1 MFRGAKSG
9 QARRCPVSG
18 RRVVYT
24 GSRSRSPSG
33 EEAVDIDIDL
43 VTRARAG
50 DSSAFAELVEQHRR
64 ELEVHCYRLLGSAQD
79 AEDAVQE
86 TFLAAWQHM
95 AAFEV
100 RASVRTWLYRI
111 ATNWCLGALRSARRR
126 PPREVF
132 VPKPPSPAPTSPSEV
147 IWLEPYPDVL
157 LDGLPDEMPGPAAR
171 YQAREAMSLD
181 FVTALQ
187 LLPPRQRVVLVL
199 RDVLG
204 YRARE
209 VASMLETTEESVTS
223 ALRHARANLQR
234 RLPRPAGPAP
244 APGSQAEQAIVA
256 RLTTAYE
263 TGDVSALVSLLAE
276 DVTITTPLADGQ
288 YVGTAA
294 ARRLFEAAVF
304 PPGRT
309 YRLIPTRANGQPAFG
324 VYVRD
329 PATGVFHV
337 NGMLILTLAGDRI
350 RAMTRFDNTLIPRFG
365 LPRRLGP
372 PLHAEPPRPG

>member
-1 MFRGAKSG
+1 MGKPASAQFPAGQGSIPVADRADRARKGAF
-9 QARRCPVSG
+9 PVD
-18 RRVVYT
+18 
-24 GSRSRSPSG
+24 
-33 EEAVDIDIDL
+33 ADL

-50 DSSAFAELVEQHRR
+50 DANAFAELAEQHRR

-86 TFLAAWQHM
+86 TFLAAWQHIS
-95 AAFEV
+95 AFEV

-111 ATNWCLGALRSARRR
+111 ATNWCLDALRSARRR
-126 PPREVF
+126 HAREAP
-132 VPKPPSPAPTSPSEV
+132 VPKPPAPAPTSPSEV

-157 LDGLPDEMPGPAAR
+157 LDGLPDELPGPAAR
-171 YQAREAMSLD
+171 YQAREAISLA
-181 FVTALQ
+181 FVAALQ